1 MRMSGPALAPAESTR
16 PGATS
21 GQSQVSLF
29 VPGSCL
35 EDMIVEG
42 ILRAGA
48 KHGVHLA

>member
-1 MRMSGPALAPAESTR
+1 MRMSGPAFHLPIDASW
-16 PGATS
+16 
-21 GQSQVSLF
+21 QSQVSLF